1 MILIG
6 VGRGAGWLGNI
17 GRARCLYSIHDRAF
31 QPILA
36 LSQEYNTI
44 QIALGAAERIY
55 RMLQTKPT
63 IQSPTSP
70 TRLEIARRHRVS

>member
-1 MILIG
+1 MVRG
-6 VGRGAGWLGNI
+6 VLAGWATLGVLVAFI
-17 GRARCLYSIHDRAF
+17 QYTDRAF

-55 RMLQTKPT
+55 RMLQTKP
-63 IQSPTSP
+63 
-70 TRLEIARRHRVS
+70 A